1 MIIQILINGILLGG
15 VYGLIGLGFS
25 IVWGVTSLINLA
37 HGSLVILGAY
47 ASFWIFQ
54 YFHIDPFVSIPIVM
68 VGLFI
73 IGYLMQRYIFN
84 LAIKADVFLTLIMTF
99 GMDVLLAQL
108 MIVMWSADWRSI
120 ATSYQG
126 KSLLLGSYLFP
137 YTRLLG
143 FFAALILTILTAYFL
158 DKTKIGQSIKAVALD
173 MMAARLMG
181 VNPGKTYAITFGIGA
196 SLAGAA
202 GSLLAVMQSFNPA
215 VGGGI
220 TLRAFVVAI
229 LGGLGS
235 VEGAFLGGLILGVI
249 ETFSAFYLGE
259 SFKNVVTFTLFVI
272 ILVTR
277 PRGLLGK
284 KYYG

>member
-47 ASFWIFQ
+47 ISFWLFQ
-54 YFHIDPFVSIPIVM
+54 YIHIDPFVSIPLVM
-68 VGLFI
+68 LSLFI
-73 IGYLMQRYIFN
+73 IGFLMQRYIFN

-126 KSLLLGSYLFP
+126 KSLFLGGYLLP

-143 FFAALILTILTAYFL
+143 FVAALILTILTAYFL
-158 DKTKIGQSIKAVALD
+158 DRTKTGQSIKAVALD

-235 VEGAFLGGLILGVI
+235 VEGAFLGGIILGII

-284 KYYG
+284 KYFG

>member
-47 ASFWIFQ
+47 ISFWLFQ
-54 YFHIDPFVSIPIVM
+54 YLHIDPFVSIPLVM
-68 VGLFI
+68 LSLFI
-73 IGYLMQRYIFN
+73 IGFLMQRYIFN

-126 KSLLLGSYLFP
+126 KSLFLGGYLLP

-143 FFAALILTILTAYFL
+143 FVAALILTILTAYFL
-158 DKTKIGQSIKAVALD
+158 DRTKTGQSIKAVALD

-235 VEGAFLGGLILGVI
+235 VEGAFLGGIILGII

-284 KYYG
+284 KYFG

>member
-1 MIIQILINGILLGG
+1 MIIQILINGVLLGG
-15 VYGLIGLGFS
+15 IYGLIGLGFS
-25 IVWGVTSLINLA
+25 LVWGVTNLINLA

-47 ASFWIFQ
+47 ATFWIFH
-54 YFHIDPFVSIPIVM
+54 FLHIDPFISIPIVM
-68 VGLFI
+68 VALFI
-73 IGYLMQRYIFN
+73 VGYFMQRYIFN

-126 KSLLLGSYLFP
+126 KSFIIGEYIFP
-137 YTRLLG
+137 YTRILG
-143 FFAALILTILTAYFL
+143 FVAATILTILTAIFL
-158 DKTKIGQSIKAVALD
+158 NRTKTGQSIRAVALD
-173 MMAARLMG
+173 MMATRLMG
-181 VNPGKTYAITFGIGA
+181 VNPGKTYAITFGIGTA
-196 SLAGAA
+196 LAGAA
-202 GSLLAVMQSFNPA
+202 GSLISVIQSFNPA

-235 VEGAFLGGLILGVI
+235 VEGAFLGGIILGII

>member
-47 ASFWIFQ
+47 ISFWIFQ
-54 YFHIDPFVSIPIVM
+54 YAHIDPFVSIPLVM
-68 VGLFI
+68 LSLFI

-126 KSLLLGSYLFP
+126 KSLIFGGYLFP

-143 FFAALILTILTAYFL
+143 FVAALILTILTAYFL
-158 DKTKIGQSIKAVALD
+158 DRTKTGQSIKAVALD

-235 VEGAFLGGLILGVI
+235 VEGAFLGGIILGII

>member
-1 MIIQILINGILLGG
+1 MIIQILINGVLLGG

-25 IVWGVTSLINLA
+25 LVWGVTNLINLA

-47 ASFWIFQ
+47 STFWIFH
-54 YFHIDPFVSIPIVM
+54 YLHIDPFLSIPIVM

-126 KSLLLGSYLFP
+126 KSFIIGEYLLP
-137 YTRLLG
+137 YSRMLG
-143 FFAALILTILTAYFL
+143 FLAAIILTILTALFL
-158 DKTKIGQSIKAVALD
+158 NKTKTGQSIRAVALD

-181 VNPGKTYAITFGIGA
+181 VNPGKTYAITFGIGTA
-196 SLAGAA
+196 LAGAA
-202 GSLLAVMQSFNPA
+202 GSLISVIQSFNPA

-235 VEGAFLGGLILGVI
+235 VEGAFVGGIILGII

>member
-1 MIIQILINGILLGG
+1 MIIQILINGVLLGG

-25 IVWGVTSLINLA
+25 LVWGVTNLINLA

-47 ASFWIFQ
+47 STFWIFH
-54 YFHIDPFVSIPIVM
+54 YLHIDPFLSIPIVM
-68 VGLFI
+68 AGLFI

-126 KSLLLGSYLFP
+126 KSFIIGEYLLP
-137 YTRLLG
+137 YSRLLG
-143 FFAALILTILTAYFL
+143 FLAAVVLTILTALFL
-158 DKTKIGQSIKAVALD
+158 NKTKTGQSIRAVALD

-181 VNPGKTYAITFGIGA
+181 VNPGRTYAITFGIGTA
-196 SLAGAA
+196 LAGAA
-202 GSLLAVMQSFNPA
+202 GSLISVIQSFNPA

-235 VEGAFLGGLILGVI
+235 VEGAFVGGIILGII